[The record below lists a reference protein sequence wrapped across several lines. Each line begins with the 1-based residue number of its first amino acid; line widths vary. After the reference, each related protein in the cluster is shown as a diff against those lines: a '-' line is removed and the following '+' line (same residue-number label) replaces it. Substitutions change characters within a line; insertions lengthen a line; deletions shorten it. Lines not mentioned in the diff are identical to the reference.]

1 MDHYKDLMD
10 IGDQY
15 FREKQWSEA
24 IEQLEIFDLNFL
36 VLQFALLV
44 KHTVKK
50 HGMAK
55 LFVNSNQN
63 NMKIAQKGYL
73 KYYLSDNSIVTIKL
87 SNLILIM

>member
-10 IGDQY
+10 IGYQY

-44 KHTVKK
+44 KHIVEK

-55 LFVNSNQN
+55 LFANINQD

-73 KYYLSDNSIVTIKL
+73 NIICQ
-87 SNLILIM
+87 